1 MDRAGPVLFG
11 VEPAPLSEGV
21 APTVFRNAQ
30 LSACGAETAA
40 GGGSGGGAGLFLQ
53 RGHPGRGRGADGGS
67 ATFVRAGYRQQFGRS
82 RGCSRRIVASGCR
95 HGRRRRDR
103 SPCQAG
109 NQPAGQGKSI
119 VSGTRTLKHVRRC
132 FEKCLSRRPRS
143 DKTDIGATSQ
153 ITESRRGDQGTM
165 RIQVNNSFVGGLFVA
180 RRERPGHCRRHSAI
194 GVRIATG

>member
-1 MDRAGPVLFG
+1 MRKLRRRSSGTPSSRHAGLKRRPAAAAALGRACSCREGSRAGRSRSG
-11 VEPAPLSEGV
+11 RRERDGRLS
-21 APTVFRNAQ
+21 
-30 LSACGAETAA
+30 
-40 GGGSGGGAGLFLQ
+40 
-53 RGHPGRGRGADGGS
+53 
-67 ATFVRAGYRQQFGRS
+67 AGYRQQFGRS

-103 SPCQAG
+103 PPCQAG